1 VTTGRREADEHRQD
15 DDLPRIGIPAT
26 RALAGIGVT
35 RLSQLIEHT
44 EDELLA
50 LHGFGPRALRIIQD
64 ALSSRGLKLR
74 S

>member
-1 VTTGRREADEHRQD
+1 VTFGRGEADDHRAD
-15 DDLPRIGIPAT
+15 DDLPQIGAPAT

-35 RLSQLIEHT
+35 RLSQLTEHT

-50 LHGFGPRALRIIQD
+50 LHGIGPRALRIIQD
-64 ALSSRGLKLR
+64 ALNSRGLELR

>member
-1 VTTGRREADEHRQD
+1 VTTGRGEAEDHRDD
-15 DDLPRIGIPAT
+15 DDLPRIGAPAT

-35 RLSQLIEHT
+35 RLSQLIGHT

-64 ALSSRGLKLR
+64 ALSSRGLELR